1 MYLLGVIDGI
11 MMAISLIM
19 VLNND
24 NGSFIVMNMLVTNN
38 DNVRSDYDNNN
49 VNNNND
55 NNNDGI
61 ND

>member
-1 MYLLGVIDGI
+1 MYLWGVIDGI
-11 MMAISLIM
+11 MMVISLIM

-49 VNNNND
+49 VNHNND

>member
-1 MYLLGVIDGI
+1 MYLWGVIDGI
-11 MMAISLIM
+11 MMVISLIM

>member
-1 MYLLGVIDGI
+1 MYLWGVIDGI